1 MRTYTWDEY
10 YEKFYDWAESTRI
23 KNITYLESLGDS
35 DEVTEILIELKDNK
49 NAANRLL
56 KKSIDAN
63 IKFSGDNLNDLFFW
77 DFDKE
82 MLMQILWDS
91 ADNLTTEDIEALYIT
106 VDDED
111 LLKVCEKGHISLPDE
126 LKDFE
131 CEEDEETYEEEYFQE
146 EFNEH
151 DNHKS
156 KKIGFLGHTF
166 AILAAMASVSK
177 NNKNKKHSGRCDGDC
192 MNCPSHYGYRHGRWY
207 YGKGHMHGCQFG
219 GNRGDGRF

>member
-1 MRTYTWDEY
+1 MMRTYTWDEY

-35 DEVTEILIELKDNK
+35 DEVTEIIIELKDNK

-56 KKSIDAN
+56 RKAIDAN
-63 IKFSGDNLNDLFFW
+63 IKFNGDNLNDMFFW
-77 DFDKE
+77 DLNKE
-82 MLMQILWDS
+82 MLMQILWNS
-91 ADNLTTEDIEALYIT
+91 ADNLTTEDISTLYIT

-111 LLKVCEKGHISLPDE
+111 LLKVCEKGNILLPDE
-126 LKDFE
+126 LKDFDS
-131 CEEDEETYEEEYFQE
+131 EEFDDIEEECFPE
-146 EFNEH
+146 EFSEPVNQ
-151 DNHKS
+151 KS
-156 KKIGFLGHTF
+156 KKIGFFGHAF
-166 AILAAMASVSK
+166 AILAAMASVST

-192 MNCPSHYGYRHGRWY
+192 MNCPPHYGYRYGRWY